1 MITNGQFALSHDPN
15 VAFVMDDLLR
25 TFWYEDGHSSLGK
38 MSSHNK
44 EITTTFIQLSGKSC
58 A

>member
-15 VAFVMDDLLR
+15 VVFVMDDLLR
-25 TFWYEDGHSSLGK
+25 TFWYEDGHNSLGK

-44 EITTTFIQLSGKSC
+44 KITTTFIHLSGKSG